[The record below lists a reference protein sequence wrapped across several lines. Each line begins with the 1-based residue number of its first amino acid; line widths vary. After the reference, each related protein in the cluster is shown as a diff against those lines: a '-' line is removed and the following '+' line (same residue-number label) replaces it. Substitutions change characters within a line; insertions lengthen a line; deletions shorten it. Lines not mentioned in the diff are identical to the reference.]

1 MKSKTDGQ
9 AMNVIIAIE
18 SSLVRLDVE
27 DTLRDLGIGKVRG
40 AATADIALA
49 ALDMAPCDV
58 AILGFE
64 SCDQSWTQLIEVL
77 VQKHIPSVIMG
88 SSAGLV
94 NSTLKRPCVESLSVP
109 FDATSLSDAIARAIR
124 LCLGR
129 SGTS

>member
-1 MKSKTDGQ
+1 
-9 AMNVIIAIE
+9 MNVIIAIE

-27 DTLRDLGIGKVRG
+27 DTLRGLGIGKVRG

-94 NSTLKRPCVESLSVP
+94 DSALKRPCVESLSVP